1 MYFDLHPD
9 LNVPESVREGA
20 LDWMDMAH
28 ILGEEKATE
37 QLSHCGPRFPLLG
50 PEEVF
55 FLSHGQEQTTSW
67 EREVFER
74 LGVSGIPVDVV
85 ASEPEK
91 SAEVALAELGPQTD
105 RVLVHFDVDAIDF
118 TDTPLSEDTGRS
130 QGLSFDQ
137 AFSALRVLVKSERFG
152 GLTVTELN
160 LAHGDEDGATIE
172 LFIEALVNA
181 LADAP
186 TLRKMT

>member
-1 MYFDLHPD
+1 
-9 LNVPESVREGA
+9 
-20 LDWMDMAH
+20 
-28 ILGEEKATE
+28 
-37 QLSHCGPRFPLLG
+37 
-50 PEEVF
+50 
-55 FLSHGQEQTTSW
+55 
-67 EREVFER
+67 
-74 LGVSGIPVDVV
+74 VV

-118 TDTPLSEDTGRS
+118 TDTPLSEDTGRN

-160 LAHGDEDGATIE
+160 PAHGDEDGATIE

-181 LADAP
+181 LANAP
-186 TLRKMT
+186 TLCKMT